1 MKIVVLDGYTLNPG
15 DLDWS
20 ELNALGDVH
29 LYDRS
34 AVSEII
40 DRAKGAE
47 IVLTNKVPLS
57 AETLAA
63 LPGLRYVGVLATGFN
78 IVDVAAA
85 RALKI
90 PVSNVPAYGTR
101 SVAQMTW
108 ALILELAMRV
118 GDHSQSTRAGDW
130 SRNPDFCYWRTPLVE
145 LDGLTLGIVGLGRIG
160 RAVALLGQAFGM
172 KVLAATRT
180 PSAPDEDGIRK
191 ADLRTVL
198 SESDVISLH
207 CPLTDATRQ
216 LINRESLGWMKPSA
230 WLINTSRGP
239 LVDEAAL
246 AEALNGGRIAGA
258 ALDVL
263 GIEPPPPNNPLLGAK
278 NCLVTPHI
286 AWASSAAR
294 RRLMKIAVEN
304 IRAFQA
310 GSGVN
315 IVN

>member
-20 ELNALGDVH
+20 ELNALGDVQI
-29 LYDRS
+29 YERS
-34 AVSEII
+34 AVSEIV

-101 SVAQMTW
+101 AVAQMTW

-118 GDHSQSTRAGDW
+118 GDHSLSTRAGDW
-130 SRNPDFCYWRTPLVE
+130 SRCPDFCYWRSPLVE

-160 RAVALLGQAFGM
+160 RAVARLGQAFGM
-172 KVLAATRT
+172 NVMAATRT

-230 WLINTSRGP
+230 WLVNTSRGP

-286 AWASSAAR
+286 AWASGAAR
-294 RRLMKIAVEN
+294 RRLMKIALEN

-310 GSGVN
+310 GGGVN